1 MDLGEFC
8 HPILMVTMVTEIS
21 KNSSHNYCCEKCY
34 YVTSSKGDF
43 NKHLTTAKHKK
54 VTNGDI
60 KLLKT
65 LRCECGKEF
74 KYRQGLSRHKG
85 TCNFKE
91 DNVMIQIEEN
101 VVMQTDDIDK
111 RDELIEQLVN
121 SNTEIKEENRE
132 MKTLVMM
139 MLEKYQESQLQ
150 TLETTREIMRE
161 SQLQNQ
167 ENTKELV
174 NKVIDVIPQMGNT
187 TNNNTN
193 NTLNF
198 YLTNTCKDAE
208 SIHEFT
214 ERFVDRIA
222 TFFKDNY
229 RDVAYKQINL
239 PDYVR
244 DIFFQ
249 CLDENPQTK
258 NFVQTTD
265 LKNGVVYIKE
275 KRKDENYK
283 LHGEAEFVKYID
295 GFQNAGLRIG
305 HAINCGL
312 LPCKSQ
318 CQPIL
323 ESEFD
328 QKPCEDDYEDD
339 DDEQYEK
346 DMDRYNKTT
355 RAVRENILFQ
365 MINAM
370 NIFDDKNV
378 RENTLLKTK
387 RPKIGNGA

>member
-1 MDLGEFC
+1 MEKYPKISKKFIC
-8 HPILMVTMVTEIS
+8 KKCNYICS
-21 KNSSHNYCCEKCY
+21 KNSEY
-34 YVTSSKGDF
+34 T
-43 NKHLTTAKHKK
+43 KHLVTGKHLKEINGNDKIAYDCNHCRKTFKTNSGLWKHKK
-54 VTNGDI
+54 
-60 KLLKT
+60 
-65 LRCECGKEF
+65 RC
-74 KYRQGLSRHKG
+74 
-85 TCNFKE
+85 NAKE
-91 DNVMIQIEEN
+91 DEEEHIIIQP
-101 VVMQTDDIDK
+101 DDLDK

-139 MLEKYQESQLQ
+139 MLEKYQESQLHNI
-150 TLETTREIMRE
+150 ETTREIMRE
-161 SQLQNQ
+161 SQLQHQ

-174 NKVIDVIPQMGNT
+174 NKVIEVIPQMGNT

-283 LHGEAEFVKYID
+283 LHGEAEFVKYMD

-370 NIFDDKNV
+370 NIFDNKNV

-387 RPKIGNGA
+387 RLKIGEA

>member
-1 MDLGEFC
+1 MEKYPKISKKFIC
-8 HPILMVTMVTEIS
+8 KKCNYICS
-21 KNSSHNYCCEKCY
+21 KNSEYA
-34 YVTSSKGDF
+34 
-43 NKHLTTAKHKK
+43 KHLVTAKHRKEINGNDKIAYDCNHCRKTFKTNSGLWKHKK
-54 VTNGDI
+54 
-60 KLLKT
+60 
-65 LRCECGKEF
+65 RC
-74 KYRQGLSRHKG
+74 
-85 TCNFKE
+85 NAKE
-91 DNVMIQIEEN
+91 DEEEHIIIQP
-101 VVMQTDDIDK
+101 DDLDK

-139 MLEKYQESQLQ
+139 MLEKYQESQLHNI
-150 TLETTREIMRE
+150 ETTREIMRE
-161 SQLQNQ
+161 SQLQHQ

-174 NKVIDVIPQMGNT
+174 NKVIEVIPQMGNT

-283 LHGEAEFVKYID
+283 LHGEAEFVKYMD

-370 NIFDDKNV
+370 NIFDNKNV

-387 RPKIGNGA
+387 RLKIGEA

>member
-1 MDLGEFC
+1 VNLN
-8 HPILMVTMVTEIS
+8 ILEQKIPTP
-21 KNSSHNYCCEKCY
+21 HD
-34 YVTSSKGDF
+34 GLF
-43 NKHLTTAKHKK
+43 NC
-54 VTNGDI
+54 I
-60 KLLKT
+60 
-65 LRCECGKEF
+65 CGKTYTARNSLWYH
-74 KYRQGLSRHKG
+74 KQKCRQNADTFSTHKPQ
-85 TCNFKE
+85 E
-91 DNVMIQIEEN
+91 VQP
-101 VVMQTDDIDK
+101 

-139 MLEKYQESQLQ
+139 MLEKYQESQLHNI
-150 TLETTREIMRE
+150 ETTREIMRE
-161 SQLQNQ
+161 SQLQHQ

-174 NKVIDVIPQMGNT
+174 NKVIEVIPQMGNT

-283 LHGEAEFVKYID
+283 LHGEAEFVKYMD

-370 NIFDDKNV
+370 NIFDNKNV

-387 RPKIGNGA
+387 RLKIGEA

>member
-1 MDLGEFC
+1 MDTLGTFYLRLLYEEMTKDKFQKS
-8 HPILMVTMVTEIS
+8 S
-21 KNSSHNYCCEKCY
+21 KNYSCDRCDYNTCRLSQYNRHVLTSKHIILTQTNEVEPK
-34 YVTSSKGDF
+34 SSK
-43 NKHLTTAKHKK
+43 
-54 VTNGDI
+54 TNY
-60 KLLKT
+60 T
-65 LRCECGKEF
+65 CNCGK
-74 KYRQGLSRHKG
+74 KYNHASSLWNHKQK
-85 TCNFKE
+85 C
-91 DNVMIQIEEN
+91 IQNETK
-101 VVMQTDDIDK
+101 Q

-139 MLEKYQESQLQ
+139 MLEKYQESQLHNI
-150 TLETTREIMRE
+150 ETTREIMRE
-161 SQLQNQ
+161 SQLQHQ

-174 NKVIDVIPQMGNT
+174 NKVIEVIPQMGNT

-283 LHGEAEFVKYID
+283 LHGEAEFVKYMD

-370 NIFDDKNV
+370 NIFDNKNV

-387 RPKIGNGA
+387 RLKIGEA